1 METLLLNFSL
11 GVASAASPCL
21 LPLYPG
27 FLAYLAG
34 NAGTLRGRRATGLLG
49 IVVLGGVLTAM
60 ILVGVLLTVL
70 AVPLGNVLGYLIPL
84 IIATLA
90 LLGILL
96 LAGINPFARL
106 ATVRIPIVTNPFSQA
121 FVYGLLLGPLA
132 LPCAG
137 AFLVAIF
144 ATSLGVADAATRL
157 VGFAAYGLGFGLPL
171 VALSLLAG
179 ARAAEV
185 ARFIARNHRVIEVVS
200 GVVLLAAA
208 GFELVNQWDNL
219 RLTFG
224 L

>member
-1 METLLLNFSL
+1 METLVLNFSL
-11 GVASAASPCL
+11 GLASAASPCL

-34 NAGTLRGRRATGLLG
+34 NAGSLRGRRATGLLG
-49 IVVLGGVLTAM
+49 LFVLGGVLTAM
-60 ILVGVLLTVL
+60 ILVGVVLTVL

-90 LLGILL
+90 ILGVLL

-106 ATVRIPIVTNPFSQA
+106 ATVRIPIVTNPFAQA

-157 VGFAAYGLGFGLPL
+157 IGFAAYGLGFGLPL

-185 ARFIARNHRVIEVVS
+185 ARFIARHHRVIEVVS

-208 GFELVNQWDNL
+208 GLELANQWDNI
-219 RLTFG
+219 RLTFDV
-224 L
+224 

>member
-1 METLLLNFSL
+1 METLVLNFSL
-11 GVASAASPCL
+11 GLASAASPCL

-34 NAGTLRGRRATGLLG
+34 NAGSLRGRRATGLLG
-49 IVVLGGVLTAM
+49 LFVLGGVLAAM
-60 ILVGVLLTVL
+60 VLVGIVLTIL

-90 LLGILL
+90 LLGVLL
-96 LAGINPFARL
+96 LAGVNPFARL
-106 ATVRIPIVTNPFSQA
+106 ATVQIPVVTNPFAQA

-185 ARFIARNHRVIEVVS
+185 ARFIARHHRVIEVVS

-208 GFELVNQWDNL
+208 GLELVNQWDNL

-224 L
+224 F

>member
-1 METLLLNFSL
+1 METLVLSFSL
-11 GVASAASPCL
+11 GLASAASPCL

-34 NAGTLRGRRATGLLG
+34 NAGNLRGRRATGLLG
-49 IVVLGGVLTAM
+49 LFVLAGVLTAM
-60 ILVGVLLTVL
+60 ILVGVILSVL
-70 AVPLGNVLGYLIPL
+70 AVPLGNVLGYVIPL
-84 IIATLA
+84 VIATLA
-90 LLGILL
+90 GLGILL

-106 ATVRIPIVTNPFSQA
+106 ATVRIPIVTNPFAQA

-179 ARAAEV
+179 ARAAEA
-185 ARFIARNHRVIEVVS
+185 ARFIARNHRGIEIAS
-200 GVVLLAAA
+200 GIVLLAAA
-208 GFELVNQWDNL
+208 GLELANQWDSI

-224 L
+224 F

>member
-1 METLLLNFSL
+1 MEALVLNFTL
-11 GVASAASPCL
+11 GLASAASPCL

-34 NAGTLRGRRATGLLG
+34 NAASLGGRRATGLLG
-49 IVVLGGVLTAM
+49 LFVLAGVLSAM
-60 ILVGVLLTVL
+60 VLVGIVLTLL
-70 AVPLGNVLGYLIPL
+70 AVPLGSVLGYLIPL

-90 LLGILL
+90 LLGVLL
-96 LAGINPFARL
+96 LAGVNPFARL
-106 ATVRIPIVTNPFSQA
+106 ATVRVPVVTNPYAQA
-121 FVYGLLLGPLA
+121 YVYGVLLGPLA

-157 VGFAAYGLGFGLPL
+157 VGFLAYGLGFGLPL
-171 VALSLLAG
+171 VVLSLLAG
-179 ARAAEV
+179 ARAREV
-185 ARFIARNHRVIEVVS
+185 ARFVARHHRVIEVVS

-208 GFELVNQWDNL
+208 AVELVTQWDNI